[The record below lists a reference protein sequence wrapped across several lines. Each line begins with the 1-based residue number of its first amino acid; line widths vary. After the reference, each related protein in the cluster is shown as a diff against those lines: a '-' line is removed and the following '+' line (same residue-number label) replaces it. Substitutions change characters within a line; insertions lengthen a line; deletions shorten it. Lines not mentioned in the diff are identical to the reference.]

1 MAVIY
6 LKLASLAEIGLPERY
21 ALVYYTLIA
30 IVAELIGQKLIPHQ
44 AGVRKGEMGARKPR
58 DNLGGQFLP
67 ERIHLVPQRI
77 RLKKRDVV
85 DRIMSV
91 PRPKEALR
99 NLIDSSDHLKR
110 RSKKD
115 LYALLS
121 ADPVT
126 RDTAFQI
133 VNEVGLAHAK
143 LFAPTAPH
151 R

>member
-1 MAVIY
+1 
-6 LKLASLAEIGLPERY
+6 
-21 ALVYYTLIA
+21 
-30 IVAELIGQKLIPHQ
+30 
-44 AGVRKGEMGARKPR
+44 
-58 DNLGGQFLP
+58 
-67 ERIHLVPQRI
+67 
-77 RLKKRDVV
+77 
-85 DRIMSV
+85 MSV